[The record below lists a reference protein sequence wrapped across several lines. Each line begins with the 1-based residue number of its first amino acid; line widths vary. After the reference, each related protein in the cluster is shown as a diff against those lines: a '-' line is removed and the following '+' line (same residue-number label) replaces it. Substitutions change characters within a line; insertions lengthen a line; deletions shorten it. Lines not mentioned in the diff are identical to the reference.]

1 MTKEKN
7 TALIALTA
15 AAMILPGLC
24 QKAEANPLDQ
34 KTTFDYKYSAYAE
47 GDVASDKLSS
57 GSFSESRYDID
68 VHHLKFKAP
77 ISSDTE
83 LSVDLIQESMTGAS
97 PWWVEPATDADKT
110 LLNGNA
116 LVTMSGAT
124 IDEERTELGLNFR
137 SYNAS
142 SENTLSGGY
151 STENDYRSLSF
162 GYSGSFRFNQNL
174 STVDYGVNAS
184 KDYID
189 ATDAKAYARPTG
201 KIKNRFGL
209 FVGGSHVFTKNRVVS
224 ATISFS
230 ALDGYLSDPYKTNW
244 VNESFIADSRP
255 NSNNQIAVSVAAR
268 EFFPRLNAA
277 LHLDY
282 RFYTSNWGVD
292 SNTVEL
298 AWYQNLGKGWQFIP
312 SVRAYQQTAAEFYQP
327 YYLSTRADG
336 FYSGDYRLSE
346 FSATSVGLKFL
357 KTFDSWYLD
366 AAFQQY
372 ESTGD
377 NPALISYSFYSIGA
391 GIKF

>member
-1 MTKEKN
+1 MSKEKN

-24 QKAEANPLDQ
+24 KKAEANPLDQ
-34 KTTFDYKYSAYAE
+34 KTTFDYKYTAYTE
-47 GDVASDKLSS
+47 GEVPADKLVF
-57 GSFSESRYDID
+57 GSESRYDID
-68 VHHLKFKAP
+68 VHHLKFKTP
-77 ISSDTE
+77 VSSDTE
-83 LSVDLIQESMTGAS
+83 LSVDLIQESMSGAS
-97 PWWVEPATDADKT
+97 PWWVQPATDADKT
-110 LLNGNA
+110 TLNGKT
-116 LVTMSGAT
+116 VITMSGAT
-124 IDEERTELGLNFR
+124 IEEERTELGLNFR

-142 SENTLSGGY
+142 SENTLSAGY

-162 GYSGSFRFNQNL
+162 GYSASFRFNQNL
-174 STVDYGVNAS
+174 STLDYGINAS

-189 ATDAKAYARPTG
+189 ASDVKAYPFRPKG
-201 KIKNRFGL
+201 KIKNRFGV

-224 ATISFS
+224 ATVSY
-230 ALDGYLSDPYKTNW
+230 AGLDGYLSDPYKLSW
-244 VNESFIADSRP
+244 VNDGTVPDSRP
-255 NSNNQIAVSVAAR
+255 NSNNQVAVSVAVR

-282 RFYTSNWGVD
+282 RFYTSNWGLD

-346 FSATSVGLKFL
+346 FSATSFGVKLL
-357 KTFDSWYLD
+357 KTFDDWYLD
-366 AAFQQY
+366 GAFQQY

-377 NPALISYSFYSIGA
+377 NPALISYSFYSVGA